1 MSREP
6 NYSAACY
13 HGDLDPPDD
22 PKPVIELDMDE
33 PDELTAEEQDACADG
48 AWADRLRDL

>member
-13 HGDLDPPDD
+13 HGDLDPPDE
-22 PKPVIELDMDE
+22 PRATVELDPDE
-33 PDELTAEEQDACADG
+33 PEPPDAAEDDARADG
-48 AWADRLRDL
+48 YFAERLR